1 MQHTLRWKRLLMLC
15 LALVMA
21 GAALMAVSAARA
33 EELSL
38 TVSSGGEYPWTYDAE
53 NGEFYSSQILA
64 KQNVSTLTVK
74 AENSGT
80 LRFSYLLNTPLD
92 DARVSEKLTVT
103 RTPAE
108 GEPSTYTYE
117 KGYTETPKDHD
128 GIQEV
133 ELVVTAGDV
142 LEFSYDKGGNTI
154 FTTNYATLRF
164 ENAAVT
170 GEEQPLSATADHGRV
185 QLAGGEAAAELTAT
199 APWMSEVELTALP
212 DEGYVFLRWEQ
223 DGAVVSYE
231 STYSFPMNGQTA
243 LEAVIVP
250 EDISEITIS
259 QTGEAGVDDFV
270 RQADGSY
277 VSVSPG
283 STNRTLT
290 WVFTDRYFSLDLL
303 LTKGEANSFGGYN
316 FGNFYLI
323 LDGVTKWN
331 NLSTNSADLTRQVI
345 FDLGEGAHE
354 VELRHSGTGSTCTV
368 SMATFEPEELPDATV
383 TVSYDES
390 EGTLYFQGEAVAP
403 GSVLT
408 VKRGVLCEG
417 FTMLGKEGFSLDLD
431 PERETRTVFGDLWLN
446 GELVFSDRGTWSA
459 SDPVSKW
466 TTDLTFTEAQNELEV
481 EFLQQLALPQ
491 TLEVSVVDDGVSR
504 TETIGRGGSLDLV
517 WGAENSVVFRVPNL
531 PGVDEPVRIKING
544 GSSKQLAEEEE
555 YFIYR
560 LDNIRSDTLVEIYLT
575 QMGIGLSWPSD
586 SPYHLGGNYYDV
598 FTLTIHSVLESGAAT
613 EEELISDGSQP
624 VEIDNEGSSYPWVF
638 DGDHSEAG
646 DIAFKA
652 GTVGLDTESYTLSVL
667 EFTVTGNGLFSF
679 EVMINLDPGY
689 TAVKQDIL
697 FVGVDHL
704 VSKRFQEGMVASFS
718 ELNDSPAWQKV
729 EIPIRGKADDEQ
741 TRIFVSYSRQSSSA
755 YLESLYGLE
764 TVSIRRVGFFDGE
777 SAIDFGTS
785 SEGYGSVTGKLE
797 GSGEA
802 VTSGTAIAK
811 GERLILT
818 AVVPEGATFY
828 GWKNAEGVLVSYA
841 AEMTVTVG
849 DPAGY
854 TAVIEPKGT
863 YAAKIG
869 DDFYETMAE
878 ALAAAEAGEIVIVA
892 DDVTITS
899 DLTVPGGV
907 TLLLPYSNSDRAT
920 EIGTATI
927 AGSRVSWY
935 TEASAAKYLFRT
947 LTVNAGVALTVN
959 GTLTVGA
966 VCHYPDQSSQGHTSG
981 AYGRLV
987 NDGEIVIAS
996 GGNFYS
1002 YGLTEGEGRILAQ
1015 SGAKVFQPFMVNN
1028 FSGGTNTQALYY
1040 ANQFPFVQ
1048 YAIVNIRC
1056 ELTLEYGAREVGLA
1070 SLYFWSAVTTQNVLV
1085 VGFEGNTDLSYG
1097 PGLILLK
1104 EGATL
1109 TRTYDGSKYVVGG
1122 TNNNADSGKTT
1133 VTISG
1138 GASAGVF
1145 SLEGFGSEEMTLA
1158 LPYTFDLV
1166 LNDGNY
1172 DINYAYKIMPGASL
1186 TVGEDAVLN
1195 VNAGGSL
1202 LVYDGLRQSDMSGK
1216 RYPTTEEL
1224 TEYGFSPA
1232 GALIVN
1238 GTLNVAG
1245 TFGGIVQTASS
1256 GAELVFAEG
1265 ADLSPD
1271 VVDGARGGYDCNE
1284 SRFTLTARALAWDG
1298 SAAVLTD
1305 LVAGKTYAVTSAEGT
1320 GTLASFTMQYL
1331 VNCTA
1336 DDPDL
1341 DSDYTITNSSG
1352 NVTYH
1357 KWSTETVTVN
1367 LTLTG
1372 VFVEAHEHTWQ
1383 LGEMTAEPSAT
1394 EDGEALLVCSHAGCL
1409 ESRTETV
1416 PAYGAPEAEY
1426 AEGLRLSDVSLPEGW
1441 SWRNPNMSLFAG
1453 ETEATAV
1460 WNGMYEAQ
1468 VTVTVAKASVEKPS
1482 DPQASFTYDGT
1493 LHTVQIP
1500 ENPAYTVYDNTGT
1513 DAGSYTV
1520 IIRLNNTSDYQWS
1533 DGTTANLTFDWTIRK
1548 GTFDMSGVTFAD
1560 AEREYT
1566 GSELSLEVSGLPEG
1580 VSVSYSYE
1588 GDRTELGQA
1597 EVTASFSFTNEAL
1610 AKNYELPA
1618 DMTATMTVVPA
1629 KVARPVI
1636 EGSYT
1641 YTGEPQTAQIAE
1653 NSLYT
1658 VTGNTATAA
1667 GEHPVTVSL
1676 TDKTHYTWAD
1686 GSTDDLTLTFTIGKA
1701 TYDMSGVTFEDLTE
1715 TYSGSPY
1722 TLTISGTLP
1731 EGVSVSYSA
1740 NSLTNAGQLEV
1751 TASFTG
1757 DGDNYFAIPDMTAT
1771 LTVSKLSHQAELEGV
1786 EDFADTEV
1794 TFDEG
1799 RTFTA
1804 DSFAGM
1810 LPSLALTVTIE
1821 KDGSPV
1827 SAIHNA
1833 GVYAVTVEVADTANR
1848 TGKVSFTVTV
1858 NKAQQAD
1865 FVLTASA
1872 DGVSITASADN
1883 DAVLFSLDGQS
1894 WQVSGT
1900 FTGLTDGQTYTVYA
1914 KLAGDENHEDRI
1926 KTTEISTASLSAA
1939 REAIAAVVGAGTM
1952 SEQREAIMA
1961 AKAELDKLNQGEL
1974 AALDVAS
1981 YERVLAEFNA
1991 AREEGLSEGEQ
2002 AAEVADGMTPVA
2014 GAAAL
2019 GLLSLLALALRKFF

>member
-15 LALVMA
+15 LALVMM
-21 GAALMAVSAARA
+21 GALGALGFTAFRPARA
-33 EELSL
+33 LTATLVNDEVYPWVYNEDREAYQSPNVDYFGGTTMTVHIEEAGTFEVLYLVSCYTLYDDDVPNMDMSDYFYFIHTPASGEEVKYGPFTGSDQTEFTSVEL
-38 TVSSGGEYPWTYDAE
+38 TVSAGDTISFTFYRNGWGYEGDNGVFVRLPDMPGQLSAAVTNADPELGSVTLNGESEFGQSFDFGTHLVCEAVPAEGAIFRYWTSGGEPVCWDPVYETNLYFPLQLEACFVSEDHEDALEIGKFEDGSPAFTLNEETSMWEDGLNGQPGSADMRLSFIGTRYVYVYAVVTKSGTSNSYGRINIYVDGEYADGVYWGSTVVEETFTMPVEGEGYHEVWFEYVSE
-53 NGEFYSSQILA
+53 NGGGSGEIYVESQTEESAIRTDVQFDYDSRLGD
-64 KQNVSTLTVK
+64 V
-74 AENSGT
+74 
-80 LRFSYLLNTPLD
+80 YL
-92 DARVSEKLTVT
+92 
-103 RTPAE
+103 E
-108 GEPSTYTYE
+108 GER
-117 KGYTETPKDHD
+117 
-128 GIQEV
+128 V
-133 ELVVTAGDV
+133 E
-142 LEFSYDKGGNTI
+142 
-154 FTTNYATLRF
+154 
-164 ENAAVT
+164 
-170 GEEQPLSATADHGRV
+170 P
-185 QLAGGEAAAELTAT
+185 
-199 APWMSEVELTALP
+199 
-212 DEGYVFLRWEQ
+212 
-223 DGAVVSYE
+223 
-231 STYSFPMNGQTA
+231 GQTFSLIEYMSYHFLA
-243 LEAVIVP
+243 VPKETVDSTIVPGRTAEAV
-250 EDISEITIS
+250 
-259 QTGEAGVDDFV
+259 F
-270 RQADGSY
+270 
-277 VSVSPG
+277 
-283 STNRTLT
+283 
-290 WVFTDRYFSLDLL
+290 
-303 LTKGEANSFGGYN
+303 
-316 FGNFYLI
+316 
-323 LDGVTKWN
+323 
-331 NLSTNSADLTRQVI
+331 
-345 FDLGEGAHE
+345 
-354 VELRHSGTGSTCTV
+354 
-368 SMATFEPEELPDATV
+368 
-383 TVSYDES
+383 VSYDLDGSLLSDEADCYCWFSGS
-390 EGTLYFQGEAVAP
+390 ELLNVEVVFQEVAVLPAEMSLTMTVD
-403 GSVLT
+403 GSSQSFAVE
-408 VKRGVLCEG
+408 EG
-417 FTMLGKEGFSLDLD
+417 MIYEVPFWSDNMLMFT
-431 PERETRTVFGDLWLN
+431 
-446 GELVFSDRGTWSA
+446 FSDYA
-459 SDPVSKW
+459 
-466 TTDLTFTEAQNELEV
+466 
-481 EFLQQLALPQ
+481 
-491 TLEVSVVDDGVSR
+491 
-504 TETIGRGGSLDLV
+504 
-517 WGAENSVVFRVPNL
+517 
-531 PGVDEPVRIKING
+531 
-544 GSSKQLAEEEE
+544 
-555 YFIYR
+555 
-560 LDNIRSDTLVEIYLT
+560 
-575 QMGIGLSWPSD
+575 GL
-586 SPYHLGGNYYDV
+586 
-598 FTLTIHSVLESGAAT
+598 
-613 EEELISDGSQP
+613 EEELIVLDNGEPVSVAAEGGYFGLVYSEVNTVHDIELYLEAEGYADSPVLSFRILPVSGNTLAEDLLLDGSDP
-624 VEIDNEGSSYPWVF
+624 VEIFTPETIVNDSGTYVRDNYQWILDTVNSTEEVVAYRSGNGGVDSSY
-638 DGDHSEAG
+638 SA
-646 DIAFKA
+646 IA
-652 GTVGLDTESYTLSVL
+652 
-667 EFTVTGNGLFSF
+667 FTVTGSGALVL
-679 EVMINLDPGY
+679 EIMLDAQAGTRDYAMYRVGGPIFNTSSTGK
-689 TAVKQDIL
+689 VKI
-697 FVGVDHL
+697 
-704 VSKRFQEGMVASFS
+704 QENCDWTQ
-718 ELNDSPAWQKV
+718 LT
-729 EIPIRGKADDEQ
+729 IPIEAEEGVQ
-741 TRIFVSYSRQSSSA
+741 TVVYLCYYKNYSTSEGQDLLAVRN
-755 YLESLYGLE
+755 
-764 TVSIRRVGFFDGE
+764 VGFFTQ
-777 SAIDFGTS
+777 SSTISFGTS
-785 SEGYGSVTGKLE
+785 RESYGSVSAQANGQPIE
-797 GSGEA
+797 SGSTQIGGQQI
-802 VTSGTAIAK
+802 T
-811 GERLILT
+811 LT
-818 AVVPEGATFY
+818 ATVPEGGQFY
-828 GWKNAEGVLVSYA
+828 GWKNSAGVLISTEESV
-841 AEMTVTVG
+841 TVTVAL
-849 DPAGY
+849 DETYTAIIEEAGY
-854 TAVIEPKGT
+854 
-863 YAAKIG
+863 YAAKNG
-869 DDFYETMAE
+869 NEYYTTLAE
-878 ALAAAEAGEIVIVA
+878 ALADAASGETVVLMKDLA
-892 DDVTITS
+892 VEG
-899 DLTVPGGV
+899 DLTVPEGV
-907 TLLLPYSNSDRAT
+907 TLLVPYSEAHRAT
-920 EIGTATI
+920 ETGTSATAI
-927 AGSRVSWY
+927 TRLPWY
-935 TEASAAKYLFRT
+935 TEDSAAKYLFRT
-947 LTVNAGVALTVN
+947 LTVNAGATLTVN

-981 AYGRLV
+981 AYGKMV
-987 NDGEIVIAS
+987 NNGEIVIAS
-996 GGNFYS
+996 GGSFYS

-1015 SGAKVFQPFMVNN
+1015 SGAKVFQPFLVAN
-1028 FSGGTNTQALYY
+1028 FSGGSNTQQLYY
-1040 ANQFPFVQ
+1040 ADQFPFVQ
-1048 YAIVNIRC
+1048 YATVNIQC
-1056 ELTLEYGAREVGLA
+1056 ELTLEYGALEIGMA
-1070 SLYFWSAVTTQNVLV
+1070 SLYALGGVNLQNVLV
-1085 VGFEGNTDLSYG
+1085 IGFEGNTDLSIG

-1109 TRTYDGSKYVVGG
+1109 TKTYDGSKYVVS
-1122 TNNNADSGKTT
+1122 TTTSANINSDIGKTT

-1138 GASAGVF
+1138 GASAGSF
-1145 SLEGFGSEEMTLA
+1145 SLNTLLGVYGSTDMVLA
-1158 LPYTFDLV
+1158 LPYNFDLV
-1166 LNDGNY
+1166 LNDGSY
-1172 DINYAYKIMPGASL
+1172 DIDHAYKIMPGASL

-1202 LVYDGLRQSDMSGK
+1202 AVYDGLRQSAMSGK

-1238 GTLNVAG
+1238 GTLNVDGA
-1245 TFGGIVQTASS
+1245 FAGIVQTASS
-1256 GAELVFAEG
+1256 GAELIFGQTAV
-1265 ADLSPD
+1265 LSMN
-1271 VVDGARGGYDCNE
+1271 VVDGGKGYYDSNE
-1284 SRFTLTARALAWDG
+1284 SRFTLTARALTWDG

-1320 GTLASFTMQYL
+1320 GTLASYTMQYL

-1341 DSDYTITNSSG
+1341 DPDYTNDTS
-1352 NVTYH
+1352 YH

-1513 DAGSYTV
+1513 DAGSYTL

-1580 VSVSYSYE
+1580 VSASYSYE
-1588 GDRTELGQA
+1588 GDRTELGQV
-1597 EVTASFSFTNEAL
+1597 EVTASFSFTDEAL

-1701 TYDMSGVTFEDLTE
+1701 NYDMSGVTFEDLTE

-1821 KDGSPV
+1821 KDGSLV
-1827 SAIHNA
+1827 EAIHNA

-1872 DGVSITASADN
+1872 DGVSITASAPEG
-1883 DAVLFSLDGQS
+1883 AVFSLNGET
-1894 WQVSGT
+1894 WQESGT
-1900 FTGLTDGQTYTVYA
+1900 FTGLNPGQSYTVYA
-1914 KLAGDENHEDRI
+1914 RLAGGENYEDKI
-1926 KTTEISTASLSAA
+1926 MTLSVTTDDLSEA
-1939 REAIAAVVGAGTM
+1939 REAVAAIADAETM
-1952 SEQREAIMA
+1952 SEIRA
-1961 AKAELDKLNQGEL
+1961 AVLAADQALAELSSAER
-1974 AALDVAS
+1974 AALDLTAYDDGVA
-1981 YERVLAEFNA
+1981 RFNA
-1991 AREEGLSEGEQ
+1991 MLSQ
-2002 AAEVADGMTPVA
+2002 ALEDGADAEALTQSLTPAA

>member
-15 LALVMA
+15 LALVMV
-21 GAALMAVSAARA
+21 GAALMAVSAVRA

-164 ENAAVT
+164 ENAVVT
-170 GEEQPLSATADHGRV
+170 GDSQTLSASAEQHGKV
-185 QLAGGEAAAELTAT
+185 QLGEGEAAADLTEEV
-199 APWMSEVELTALP
+199 PWLSEVELTAVP
-212 DEGYVFLRWEQ
+212 DPGYAFYRWEQ
-223 DGAVVSYE
+223 DGEVVSNDQ
-231 STYSFPMNGQTA
+231 TYSFPMNGTVA
-243 LEAVIVP
+243 LEALFLP
-250 EDISEITIS
+250 ADTSEMTIS
-259 QTGEAGVDDFV
+259 QTGEAGVDDFIL
-270 RQADGSY
+270 QGDGSY

-283 STNRTLT
+283 ESVYRTLT
-290 WVFTDRYFSLDLL
+290 WMFVGRYLRVDFDLTMGVL
-303 LTKGEANSFGGYN
+303 SGKYHEIGELILTVDGTQKFDIATNLEDES
-316 FGNFYLI
+316 GNFVY
-323 LDGVTKWN
+323 
-331 NLSTNSADLTRQVI
+331 
-345 FDLGEGAHE
+345 DLGEGVHKIT
-354 VELRHSGTGSTCTV
+354 LKHKGTGSTCTV
-368 SMATFEPEELPDATV
+368 FLEVLEEEELEDVTV
-383 TVSYDES
+383 MVSYDETM
-390 EGTLYFQGEAVAP
+390 GTLYWQGEAVAP
-403 GSVLT
+403 GTMLT
-408 VKRGVLCEG
+408 VKRGLLYEDCV
-417 FTMLGKEGFSLDLD
+417 TMLGKEGDFRLDLD
-431 PERETRTVFGDLWLN
+431 PERPTRTFFGNLWLN
-446 GELVFSDRGTWSA
+446 NELVFYDRGEWSSV
-459 SDPVSKW
+459 SDVVAQNW
-466 TTDLTFTEAQNELEV
+466 TTDLTFTETTNELEV
-481 EFLQQLALPQ
+481 EFLQLLTLPQ
-491 TLEVSVVDDGVSR
+491 EIEVSVLQDGISR
-504 TETIGRGGSLDLV
+504 TETVGRDGSLDLV
-517 WGAENSVVFRVPNL
+517 WGTENSVVFRVPDL
-531 PGVDEPVRIKING
+531 PEVDEPIRISING
-544 GSSKQLAEEEE
+544 ASEIKLTEEND

-560 LDNIRSDTLVEIYLT
+560 LENIRSTTIVEFTFYVST
-575 QMGIGLSWPSD
+575 AWDVEQD
-586 SPYHLGGNYYDV
+586 YYLGGSQFRDV
-598 FTLTIHSVLESGAAT
+598 FTLTINSVLEDGAVS
-613 EEELISDGSQP
+613 EEELISDGSLP
-624 VEIDNEGSSYPWVF
+624 VEIDNEGSSYPWAF
-638 DGDHSEAG
+638 DGNHSEVG
-646 DIAFKA
+646 DIAFRSGA
-652 GTVGLDTESYTLSVL
+652 VGRDTEGYTLSVMK
-667 EFTVTGNGLFSF
+667 FTVTGNGMFSF
-679 EVMINLDPGY
+679 EVLTSSQD
-689 TAVKQDIL
+689 ADIL
-697 FVGVDHL
+697 YVGVDYL
-704 VSKRFQEGMVASFS
+704 VSKKHQEGLFQSFS
-718 ELNDSPAWQKV
+718 GRNDAPVWQKV
-729 EIPIRGKADDEQ
+729 EVPINGKEDDEQ
-741 TRIFVSYSRQSSSA
+741 TDIFISYAREYKYTYTS
-755 YLESLYGLE
+755 YYGTE
-764 TVSIRRVGFFDGE
+764 IVSIRRVGFFEGE
-777 SAIDFGTS
+777 SAITFGTS

-797 GSGEA
+797 GAGEA

-828 GWKNAEGVLVSYA
+828 GWKDGSGELISFDP
-841 AEMTVTVG
+841 ELTVAVG

-869 DDFYETMAE
+869 NDFYETLAE
-878 ALAAAEAGEIVIVA
+878 AMAAAEAGEIVTVA
-892 DDVTITS
+892 DDVTATS
-899 DLTVPGGV
+899 DLTVPEGV
-907 TLLLPYSNSDRAT
+907 TLLVPYSASDRST
-920 EIGTATI
+920 EIGTAAT
-927 AGSRVSWY
+927 AVNRVSWY
-935 TEASAAKYLFRT
+935 TEDSAAKYLFRT

-966 VCHYPDQSSQGHTSG
+966 VCHYPDQSSQAHTSG

-987 NDGEIVIAS
+987 NNGEIVIAS
-996 GGNFYS
+996 GGSFYS
-1002 YGLTEGEGRILAQ
+1002 YGLTEGEGTILAQ
-1015 SGAKVFQPFMVNN
+1015 SGAQVFQPFMVNN

-1040 ANQFPFVQ
+1040 AGQFPFVQ
-1048 YAIVNIRC
+1048 YAIVNIQC
-1056 ELTLEYGAREVGLA
+1056 ELTLEYGALEIGMA
-1070 SLYFWSAVTTQNVLV
+1070 SLFFWGSVTTQNVLV
-1085 VGFEGNTDLSYG
+1085 VGFEGNTDLTYG

-1104 EGATL
+1104 EGAAL

-1133 VTISG
+1133 VAISG

-1145 SLEGFGSEEMTLA
+1145 SLNTDIGEYGSTDMVLA
-1158 LPYTFDLV
+1158 QPYTFDLV
-1166 LNDGNY
+1166 LNNGNY

-1216 RYPTTEEL
+1216 RYPTSEEL

-1238 GTLNVAG
+1238 GTLNVEG

-1256 GAELVFAEG
+1256 GAELIFAEG

-1284 SRFTLTARALAWDG
+1284 SRFTLTARTLTWDG

-1305 LVAGKTYAVTSAEGT
+1305 LVAGKTYAVTSAERT
-1320 GTLASFTMQYL
+1320 GTLASYTMQYL

-1336 DDPDL
+1336 DDADL
-1341 DSDYTITNSSG
+1341 DPDYTITNSSG

-1357 KWSTETVTVN
+1357 KWSTETVTVD

-1372 VFVEAHEHTWQ
+1372 VFVEAHEHTWA

-1394 EDGEALLVCSHAGCL
+1394 EDGEALLVCSHPGCL

-1482 DPQASFTYDGT
+1482 DPQASFTYDGR

-1588 GDRTELGQA
+1588 GDRTELGQV
-1597 EVTASFSFTNEAL
+1597 EVTASFSFTDEAL

-1629 KVARPVI
+1629 KVTRPVI

-1701 TYDMSGVTFEDLTE
+1701 TYDMSGVTFEDRTE

-1833 GVYAVTVEVADTANR
+1833 GVYTVTVEVADTANR

-1894 WQVSGT
+1894 WQASGT

-1926 KTTEISTASLSAA
+1926 KTREISTASLSAA

-1952 SEQREAIMA
+1952 AEQREAIMA